1 MPVHPE
7 AAMSSS
13 PTIHATFFVVDGRG
27 ILVRGASGT
36 GKSRLALHFIETAA
50 EMGRIA
56 KLVGDDRVRI
66 EPVEN
71 RLIASVPA
79 AIAGLIERR
88 SQHTL
93 DGLRDAGIEKIDFQ
107 PSALVS
113 LVVDILPDAE
123 YFDPARKK
131 NQLIEL
137 KGVIVP
143 HLAVPG
149 DFSSAVALIE
159 RILPQLARFWA

>member
-1 MPVHPE
+1 MHPE
-7 AAMSSS
+7 AAMPFS
-13 PTIHATFFVVDGRG
+13 PTIHATCFVVDGRG
-27 ILVRGASGT
+27 ILVRGASGA

-56 KLVGDDRVRI
+56 KLVADDRVH
-66 EPVEN
+66 VEAADG
-71 RLIASVPA
+71 RLVASVPA
-79 AIAGLIERR
+79 AIAGLVERRGRR
-88 SQHTL
+88 SQ
-93 DGLRDAGIEKIDFQ
+93 DDLRDAGIEKIDFQ
-107 PSALVS
+107 PSAPVS

-131 NQLIEL
+131 KQRMEL
-137 KGVIVP
+137 EGVIVP

-159 RILPQLARFWA
+159 RILPQLAQFWA